1 MNHNDATECLE
12 HVPTVTAMA
21 DDLSVL
27 TSPPFAEAV
36 DQLEKLLSQS
46 KRAFL
51 LGAGCSYCA
60 GLPLMGD
67 MTREVL
73 SNPKVKDETKAL
85 LNALVT
91 QFAGAP
97 SATIEDYMSEIVDL
111 LSIAERRK
119 DRSASDCT
127 VQIGGAPYTAEQLAN
142 ALDDI
147 KAAVAECITGKN
159 ITISAHQQFIRAVH
173 GTLQSGKQVEG
184 RSVDYFIL
192 NYDTLIEDALALERQ
207 PLTDGFCGGATGWWD
222 PKCFCGDNIAAR
234 VFKVHG
240 SIDWCVWEGEVLP
253 RRLRPCL
260 GTHAPSQHVL
270 IWPAAT
276 KYRETQRDPYAQIL
290 EYMRK
295 ALRPGPSS
303 EVVLTICGY
312 SFGDSHINLEVDRA
326 LRESEQRL
334 TVVAF
339 TNDESPTGHLCKWL
353 SDPAVQDQVRVH
365 ARRGFFHGKDAV
377 TSAADLPWWKFEAMV
392 RLLGGE
398 R

>member
-1 MNHNDATECLE
+1 
-12 HVPTVTAMA
+12 
-21 DDLSVL
+21 
-27 TSPPFAEAV
+27 
-36 DQLEKLLSQS
+36 
-46 KRAFL
+46 
-51 LGAGCSYCA
+51 
-60 GLPLMGD
+60 MGD

-73 SNPKVKDETKAL
+73 GSSDVKDETKAV
-85 LNALVT
+85 LNGLVT
-91 QFAGAP
+91 QFAGST

-111 LSIAERRK
+111 LSIAERRGG
-119 DRSASDCT
+119 RGASDCT
-127 VQIGGAPYTAEQLAN
+127 VQISGSPYTSAQLAAGLN
-142 ALDDI
+142 DI
-147 KAAVAECITGKN
+147 KAAIARCITGKS
-159 ITISAHQQFIRAVH
+159 ITISAHQQFVRAVH
-173 GTLQSGKQVEG
+173 GTLQSGKGSEG

-222 PKCFCGDNIAAR
+222 PKCFCADNVAAR

-240 SIDWCVWEGEVLP
+240 SIDWCVWDNEVLP

-290 EYMRK
+290 GYMRK
-295 ALRPGPSS
+295 ALRPPPSS
-303 EVVLTICGY
+303 EAVLTICGY

-339 TNDESPTGHLCKWL
+339 TGDASPTGYLCNWL
-353 SDPAVQDQVRVH
+353 ADPAVRDQVRVH

-377 TSAADLPWWKFEAMV
+377 PSAVDLPWWKFEALV